1 MMKVYLAG
9 PDVFLP
15 DAIAAGQALQ
25 RLCTDHGFV
34 GIYPLDGA
42 LPEPLTATPRS
53 ARHIYEANIAL
64 LRGCDAVMANLQNFR
79 GAEPDS
85 GTAFEVGFAVA
96 LGLPVWGY
104 GAPTQPITAQ
114 VPADAHGRDVD
125 GYHVEDFGLSRN
137 LMLAC
142 SIQLVDGDAQA
153 CLAAMQAS
161 LLRTSSHDA
170 T

>member
-1 MMKVYLAG
+1 MVKVYLAG

-15 DAIAAGQALQ
+15 DAMAHGRALQ
-25 RLCTDHGFV
+25 RLCAEYGFV

-64 LRGCDAVMANLQNFR
+64 LADCDAVMANLQNFR
-79 GAEPDS
+79 GTEPDS

-96 LGLPVWGY
+96 RGLPVWGY
-104 GAPTQPITAQ
+104 GAPSQPITAQ
-114 VPADAHGRDVD
+114 VAADAAGRDAE
-125 GYHVEDFGLSRN
+125 GFHVEDFGLSRN

-142 SIQLVDGDAQA
+142 SIQLVDGDVQA
-153 CLAAMQAS
+153 CLAAMRNS
-161 LLRTSSHDA
+161 LLRTD
-170 T
+170 

>member
-1 MMKVYLAG
+1 MLKIYLAG

-15 DAIAAGQALQ
+15 DAMAHGQALQ
-25 RLCTDHGFV
+25 RMCADYGFIGV
-34 GIYPLDGA
+34 YPLDGA

-53 ARHIYEANIAL
+53 AHHIYEANIVL
-64 LRGCDAVMANLQNFR
+64 LKGCDAVMANLQNFR

-96 LGLPVWGY
+96 SGLPVWGY
-104 GAPTQPITAQ
+104 GAPSQPITAQ
-114 VPADAHGRDVD
+114 VPADAEGRDVD

-142 SIQLVDGDAQA
+142 SIQLVDGDVHA
-153 CLAAMQAS
+153 CLAAMRAS
-161 LLRTSSHDA
+161 VEKRE
-170 T
+170 